1 MKTLSPRNA
10 FVVRESQGR
19 IRFSSSV
26 EVAKRFGIVD
36 RGARNFTGAVTRG
49 FVGRLNI

>member
-10 FVVRESQGR
+10 FVVRDSQGR
-19 IRFSSSV
+19 IKFSSNV
-26 EVAKRFGIVD
+26 QVAKRFGIVD

-49 FVGRLNI
+49 FVR